1 MIAAPESRRTLSLSY
16 GDYLRFSQLVE
27 ERYGL
32 RFPEKRYADLELG
45 VRHAFAA
52 STCADLDEYY
62 HLLLDPHA
70 GEMEFD
76 RLINALTVNETYFF
90 RDAGQFDALY
100 FHVLPQ
106 IIERRRPLRTI
117 RIWSAGCSSGE
128 EPYSIAMMLRDL
140 LPDVDMWSITILAT
154 DVNTEALDRAR
165 KAAYGDWSFREDRAK
180 MVRPRFFNQQD
191 RRYELVP
198 EVQRM
203 VTFAWLNL
211 AEGAYPAYETNTT
224 SMDLIL
230 CRNVTIY
237 FTQPV
242 INRVVG
248 RLYDCLVEGGWLVVG
263 HSETSPIT
271 YRRFQVH
278 TFPNAV
284 IYRRSGH
291 GIELPK
297 DWEWLAAFPRESS
310 PTPAPVPAPPPEPQ
324 PRPVEAPRRAPPA
337 PPARATAPPAQG
349 KGGESDPIEDAQAML
364 EFGRSED
371 ARALLLEVVSA
382 RRDDARACALLG
394 QACANLGNW
403 EEAEKWCRR
412 AVQLDP
418 LCLKAYHTLAL
429 VLQHQGDLD
438 QAIDAMKKVVYI
450 DRTHVVGHFG
460 LADLYHSTGRLPQA
474 LKSLD
479 NARRLLV
486 GYSGEAVIPDSGGV
500 TASRLEAT
508 VVRQQQLWSA
518 ANGGS

>member
-1 MIAAPESRRTLSLSY
+1 MIVTSESKKSLSLSY

-52 STCADLDEYY
+52 STCADLDEFY

-70 GEMEFD
+70 GEMELD

-100 FHVLPQ
+100 YHVLPQ
-106 IIERRRPLRTI
+106 VIERRRPLRTM

-140 LPDVDMWSITILAT
+140 LPDVDLWSITILAT

-165 KAAYGDWSFREDRAK
+165 KAGYGDWSFREDRAK
-180 MVRPRFFNQQD
+180 MVRPRFFRQHD
-191 RRYELVP
+191 RRYELLP

-203 VTFAWLNL
+203 VSFAWLNL
-211 AEGAYPAYETNTT
+211 AENTYPAYETNTT
-224 SMDLIL
+224 SMDLIM
-230 CRNVTIY
+230 CRNVSIY

-242 INRVVG
+242 INKVVG
-248 RLYDCLVEGGWLVVG
+248 RLYDALVDGGWLVVG

-284 IYRRSGH
+284 IYQRPGQ
-291 GIELPK
+291 GMELPK
-297 DWEWLAAFPRESS
+297 EWEWLAAFPWESP
-310 PTPAPVPAPPPEPQ
+310 PTPAPAPAIVSQPVKAPRRAAPAPPPA
-324 PRPVEAPRRAPPA
+324 VVVPPA
-337 PPARATAPPAQG
+337 PVRA
-349 KGGESDPIEDAQAML
+349 KESDPIEDAQAML
-364 EFGRSED
+364 EFGRSQD
-371 ARALLLEVVSA
+371 ARALLLEVV
-382 RRDDARACALLG
+382 RDHPDDARACVFLG
-394 QACANLGNW
+394 QACANLGDW
-403 EEAEKWCRR
+403 EEAERWCRR
-412 AVQLDP
+412 AAELDR

-438 QAIDAMKKVVYI
+438 EAIDAMKKVVYI

-486 GYSGEAVIPDSGGV
+486 GYSADEVVPDSGGV
-500 TASRLEAT
+500 TASRLVAT
-508 VVRQQQLWSA
+508 VVRQQQQWSA
-518 ANGGS
+518 SAGDS

>member
-1 MIAAPESRRTLSLSY
+1 MIVTSSSKRTLSLSY

-106 IIERRRPLRTI
+106 IIERRRPLRTM

-165 KAAYGDWSFREDRAK
+165 KAGYGDWSFREDRAK
-180 MVRPRFFNQQD
+180 MVRPRFFRQQD

-211 AEGAYPAYETNTT
+211 AEGAFPAYETNTT
-224 SMDLIL
+224 SMDLVL

-271 YRRFQVH
+271 YRRFKVH

-284 IYRRSGH
+284 IYRRSGQ
-291 GIELPK
+291 GTELPK

-310 PTPAPVPAPPPEPQ
+310 PTPAPALAPP
-324 PRPVEAPRRAPPA
+324 PRPVEVPRRNPPTPPPA
-337 PPARATAPPAQG
+337 GVAVPSPPVEV
-349 KGGESDPIEDAQAML
+349 KESDPVEDAQAML

-371 ARALLLEVVSA
+371 ARALLLEVVSV
-382 RRDDARACALLG
+382 RRDDARACVLLG

-412 AVQLDP
+412 AVQLDR
-418 LCLKAYHTLAL
+418 LCLKAYYTLAL

-438 QAIDAMKKVVYI
+438 RAIDAMKKVVYI
-450 DRTHVVGHFG
+450 DRTHIVGHFG

-486 GYSGEAVIPDSGGV
+486 GYSADAVIPDSGGV

-508 VVRQQQLWSA
+508 IVRQQQLWSA